1 MNMNSYS
8 IYQLVY
14 MEDTKRELIFE
25 AATRVFAE
33 KGYQY
38 ATIADIAKAAGIS
51 TGLIYTYFENKLDVL
66 LSIILN
72 FLQTLNAANQEMLS
86 RAQGALARLHAVL
99 HNFEHML
106 FQDRE
111 SLHTVKVLNEA
122 LPHLV
127 MIKEEKLQEKRS
139 EIIAE
144 NKKLLETF
152 DAVISQGQQ
161 EKIFDATLSPAV
173 MRQVLCGA
181 VERLHYGLFYS
192 TYSEQSIG
200 YSEVDAHKSILR
212 LIEKFI
218 CK

>member
-1 MNMNSYS
+1 MVDGK
-8 IYQLVY
+8 QA
-14 MEDTKRELIFE
+14 LILE
-25 AATRVFAE
+25 AATKVFAE

-38 ATIADIAKAAGIS
+38 ATISDIAKAAGIS
-51 TGLIYTYFENKLDVL
+51 TGLIYSYFQNKLDVL

-72 FLQTLNAANQEMLS
+72 FLQTLNTTNHELVASAN
-86 RAQGALARLHAVL
+86 GPLARLHAVL
-99 HNFEHML
+99 HNFEQIL
-106 FQDRE
+106 FKDKE

-127 MIKEEKLQEKRS
+127 MIKEENLQDKRR

-144 NKKLLETF
+144 NRKLLEMF
-152 DAVISQGQQ
+152 DGIISQGQ
-161 EKIFDATLSPAV
+161 KAGIFDKTLNPAV

-181 VERLHYGLFYS
+181 IERLHYGLFYS
-192 TYSEQSIG
+192 TYSGQSIG
-200 YSEVDAHKSILR
+200 YNETDAHQSIVR

>member
-1 MNMNSYS
+1 
-8 IYQLVY
+8 
-14 MEDTKRELIFE
+14 MEDGKRLLIIE

-51 TGLIYTYFENKLDVL
+51 TGLLYSYFENKLDVL
-66 LSIILN
+66 LSIILK
-72 FLQTLNAANQEMLS
+72 FLQALNAANQEQS
-86 RAQGALARLHAVL
+86 AVAQGPLDRLHAVL
-99 HNFEHML
+99 HNFEKML
-106 FQDRE
+106 FRDKD

-127 MIKEEKLQEKRS
+127 MIKEEKLQEKRCD
-139 EIIAE
+139 IIAE
-144 NKKLLETF
+144 NKKLLETV
-152 DAVISQGQQ
+152 DGIIVQGQK
-161 EKIFDATLSPAV
+161 ENIFDKGLNPAV

-181 VERLHYGLFYS
+181 IERLHYGLFYS
-192 TYSEQSIG
+192 TYSDQSIG
-200 YSEVDAHKSILR
+200 YNETDAHQSIMR

>member
-1 MNMNSYS
+1 
-8 IYQLVY
+8 
-14 MEDTKRELIFE
+14 MEDGKKALILE
-25 AATRVFAE
+25 AATRIFAE

-38 ATIADIAKAAGIS
+38 ATISDIAQAAGIS
-51 TGLIYTYFENKLDVL
+51 TGLIYSYFKNKLDVL

-72 FLQTLNAANQEMLS
+72 FLQTLNSSNQEQV
-86 RAQGALARLHAVL
+86 AATKGPLASLHAVL
-99 HNFEHML
+99 HNFENML
-106 FQDRE
+106 FRDKE

-127 MIKEEKLQEKRS
+127 MIKEENLQEKRR

-152 DAVISQGQQ
+152 DTIICQGQK
-161 EKIFDATLSPAV
+161 ENIFDEKLNPAV

-181 VERLHYGLFYS
+181 IERLHYGLFYS
-192 TYSEQSIG
+192 SYSDQSIG
-200 YSEVDAHKSILR
+200 YNETDAHQSIVR

>member
-1 MNMNSYS
+1 
-8 IYQLVY
+8 
-14 MEDTKRELIFE
+14 MEDSKKTLILE
-25 AATRVFAE
+25 AATRIFAE

-38 ATIADIAKAAGIS
+38 ATISDIAQSAGIS
-51 TGLIYTYFENKLDVL
+51 TGLIYSYFKNKLDVL

-72 FLQTLNAANQEMLS
+72 FLQTLNSSNQEQIAA
-86 RAQGALARLHAVL
+86 AQGPLASLHAVL
-99 HNFEHML
+99 HNFEKIL
-106 FQDRE
+106 FRDKDA
-111 SLHTVKVLNEA
+111 LHTVKVLNEA

-127 MIKEEKLQEKRS
+127 MIKEENLQEKRR

-152 DAVISQGQQ
+152 DTIIFQGQK
-161 EKIFDATLSPAV
+161 EKIFDDKLNPAV

-181 VERLHYGLFYS
+181 IERLHYGLFYS
-192 TYSEQSIG
+192 SFSNQSIG
-200 YSEVDAHKSILR
+200 YNENDAHQSIVR